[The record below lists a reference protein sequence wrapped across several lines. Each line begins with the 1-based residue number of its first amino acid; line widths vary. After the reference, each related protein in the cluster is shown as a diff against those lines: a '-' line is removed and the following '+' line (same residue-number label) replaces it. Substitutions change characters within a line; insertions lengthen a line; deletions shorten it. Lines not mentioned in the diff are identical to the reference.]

1 MNELYLDLRDRP
13 RVIDFLVLAGAY
25 ADAKGRTAAGKI
37 VKDYQDGK
45 ALSSET
51 LADAARKLA
60 YATWPARYAVRQF
73 LTGEGSEEEWQMVT
87 AAVRPSTAHLMKRFR
102 AGVKAKTLDEVLNHE
117 DAQTALRD
125 EDEMI
130 EIAEVR
136 SHVREDF
143 WMAKKDTLSVLVKG
157 AERELAGYRKRLE
170 SLRTLA
176 AAFPPAMQDEVLS
189 KVNAYED
196 RIVFEG
202 ELIPL
207 EVLDEEIAYYT
218 DQKEISPLDS
228 EGRRG

>member
-1 MNELYLDLRDRP
+1 MKELHLDLRDRP
-13 RVIDFLVLAGAY
+13 RVIDFLVLASAY
-25 ADAKGRTAAGKI
+25 ADPKARAAAGKT

-45 ALSSET
+45 KVSTET

-60 YATWPARYAVRQF
+60 YATWPARRAIQHY
-73 LTGEGSEEEWQMVT
+73 LTHEGSEEEWRMVT

-102 AGVKAKTLDEVLNHE
+102 AGVKVKTLDEVLNHE
-117 DAQTALRD
+117 DVQTALRD

-143 WMAKKDTLSVLVKG
+143 WNGKKGTLTVLVTD
-157 AERELAGYRKRLE
+157 AERELAGVRKRLE
-170 SLRTLA
+170 ALRELA
-176 AAFPPAMQDEVLS
+176 AAFPPSMQDEVIS

-196 RIVFEG
+196 RIVFGG
-202 ELIPL
+202 EPVPL
-207 EVLDEEIAYYT
+207 ETLDEEIAYYT

-228 EGRRG
+228 VGTV